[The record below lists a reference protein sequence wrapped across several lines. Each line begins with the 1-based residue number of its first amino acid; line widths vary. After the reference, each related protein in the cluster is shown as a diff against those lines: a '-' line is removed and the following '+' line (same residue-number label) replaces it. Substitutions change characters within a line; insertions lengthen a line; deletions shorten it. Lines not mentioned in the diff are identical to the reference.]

1 MEGYDGK
8 YKINRSKTKLV
19 ISMVENSKS
28 NQSFTKTKFYSIK
41 VNEQIYNYLKK
52 LEKKT
57 NLSKQ
62 TILLNALSMYR
73 AFLTSKQRFVKS
85 QDRLDKCVW
94 YMIKLSYAV
103 FEFRQN
109 PKEKFQNLIEIINQ
123 VEQRLNL
130 DLSLLKKTA
139 LEYLNASTVTNE
151 YKISI
156 TNALKLSLI
165 DIIETVLTSQSDN
178 HD

>member
-1 MEGYDGK
+1 MSEPQNK
-8 YKINRSKTKLV
+8 
-19 ISMVENSKS
+19 
-28 NQSFTKTKFYSIK
+28 NQSFVKTKFHTIR
-41 VNEQIYNYLKK
+41 VNDYIYNYLKK

-57 NLSKQ
+57 GLSKQ
-62 TILLNALSMYR
+62 TILLNAISLYR
-73 AFLTSKQRFVKS
+73 ASLTNKERFMKT

-94 YMIKLSYAV
+94 YMLKLSYAV

-109 PKEKFQNLIEIINQ
+109 PKEKFQNVMEIIQQIEN
-123 VEQRLNL
+123 RLNV

-139 LEYLNASTVTNE
+139 LEYLNASQITNE
-151 YKISI
+151 HKINI

-165 DIIETVLTSQSDN
+165 DILENVLTGESDK